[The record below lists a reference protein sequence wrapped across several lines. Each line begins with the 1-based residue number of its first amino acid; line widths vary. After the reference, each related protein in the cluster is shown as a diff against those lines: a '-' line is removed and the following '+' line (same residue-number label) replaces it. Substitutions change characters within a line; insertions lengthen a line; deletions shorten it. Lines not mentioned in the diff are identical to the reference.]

1 MKTLKLDIKNNNLK
15 NLYIFWGDENY
26 LKKHYEGVIKSKI
39 LDENFIDFNEL
50 ILNNETF
57 NIENIYEFINSYPV
71 MSDKKLLILKDID
84 IFTLKDIDIFLNT
97 PDYIHI
103 LIIYST
109 IEYKPDKRTS
119 VYKNFIPKVSVIEF
133 PFYKDIDLIPWIK
146 RRADALNACIDTKE
160 CEYLIFNCGSSMVNL
175 INEIEKL
182 CAYSKKISKADI
194 DNVCTKILSAVIFD
208 ISDLITLGEF
218 DKAINLSNILM
229 NLKNEP
235 ILILASF
242 TRHLEKLYVISL
254 AKNKGDTYLM
264 NALNTKSSFYLRKM
278 LTQANKLSIGFLSE
292 SVVLCMYADRD
303 MKTLSNANSNILTDL
318 LLKMAVVY
326 GKN

>member
-1 MKTLKLDIKNNNLK
+1 MKTLKLDIKNDNLK
-15 NLYIFWGDENY
+15 NLYIFWGAENY
-26 LKKHYEGVIKSKI
+26 LKKHYEGVIRNKI
-39 LDENFIDFNEL
+39 LDDNFIDFNQL

-57 NIENIYEFINSYPV
+57 NIDLIYEFINSYPV

-84 IFTLKDIDIFLNT
+84 VFSLKDIDIFLNI

-103 LIIYST
+103 LIIYSN

-119 VYKNFIPKVSVIEF
+119 IYKNFISKTNVIEF
-133 PFYKDIDLIPWIK
+133 PFYKDVDLIPWIK
-146 RRADALNACIDTKE
+146 RRAKALNASVDTPE
-160 CEYLIFNCGSSMVNL
+160 CEHLIFNCGLSMVNL

-182 CAYSKKISKADI
+182 CAYSKKITKTDI

-208 ISDLITLGEF
+208 ISDFIINGEF
-218 DKAINLSNILM
+218 DKAINLSNTLI

-242 TRHLEKLYVISL
+242 ARHLEKLYLIKL
-254 AKNKGDTYLM
+254 AKTKGETYLM
-264 NALNTKSSFYLRKM
+264 NILNTKSFFYLKKM
-278 LTQANKLSIGFLSE
+278 LTQSNKLSIGFLSK

-303 MKTLSNANSNILTDL
+303 MKTLSISNPSILTDV
-318 LLKMAVVY
+318 LLKMAVIY
-326 GKN
+326 GKD